1 VAVCQTAV
9 EMLAKRI
16 ASPDSP
22 VQKRLIVP
30 HIEPK
35 GSVQTVA

>member
-1 VAVCQTAV
+1 
-9 EMLAKRI
+9 MLAKRI

-30 HIEPK
+30 HLEPR
-35 GSVQTVA
+35 GSVETLA